1 MLTGGH
7 YLLMTAPNGK
17 PQLCPGADALVALS
31 HVAAGSLKLG
41 HSNNGLREGLTTL
54 PIAFRGSAPTTR
66 SCLGALYDDSLPSH
80 PPLRSSKAL

>member
-54 PIAFRGSAPTTR
+54 PIAFRGSVPTTR
-66 SCLGALYDDSLPSH
+66 SCLGTLYDDSLPSH
-80 PPLRSSKAL
+80 PPLRSSKVF